1 MFTLALRTEVRIAAA
16 AVLCVALSLSHH
28 WAYQTGAAR
37 AEQAIMARATNADGT
52 FETRLVERVERARA
66 AAQVESVH
74 VDRWQTRWRTI
85 RDTVRDT
92 VRDSVPYPVYRA
104 VTTACDSLA
113 ASCSRAQ
120 RTAALFAVASDS
132 ARTADRA
139 TIASLRAALAA
150 CAGSRPRRTTWAA
163 VGGAVGAVAGAAS
176 CRVR

>member
-1 MFTLALRTEVRIAAA
+1 MFTLRTELRVA
-16 AVLCVALSLSHH
+16 AVLLVVVALTASHH

-37 AEQAIMARATNADGT
+37 AERAIMARATNADG

-66 AAQVESVH
+66 AVQVESVQ
-74 VDRWQTRWRTI
+74 VDRWQTRWRTL

-104 VTTACDSLA
+104 VVTACDSLA
-113 ASCSRAQ
+113 ASCTRAQ
-120 RTAALFAVASDS
+120 RAAALFAAASDS
-132 ARTADRA
+132 ARAADRA

-150 CAGSRPRRTTWAA
+150 CEVSRPRRTTWAA
-163 VGGAVGAVAGAAS
+163 VGGVVGAAAGVAS